1 MKQSKKMDLGCN
13 LNLFFLTFKHIQT
26 HDMTFQFNNNVQEYN
41 EKHVYETKKVLHSQ
55 YLSEIRR
62 YNTMTLAYNV
72 LYCIVT
78 IQKQI
83 SLV

>member
-1 MKQSKKMDLGCN
+1 
-13 LNLFFLTFKHIQT
+13 
-26 HDMTFQFNNNVQEYN
+26 MTFQFNNNVQEYN

-55 YLSEIRR
+55 CSSEIRR
-62 YNTMTLAYNV
+62 YKTVTLPYIV